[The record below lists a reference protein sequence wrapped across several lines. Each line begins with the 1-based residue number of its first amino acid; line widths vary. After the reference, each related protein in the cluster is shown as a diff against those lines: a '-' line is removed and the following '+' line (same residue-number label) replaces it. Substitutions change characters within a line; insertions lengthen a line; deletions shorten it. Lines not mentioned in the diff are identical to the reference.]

1 MNGGLGEPY
10 VATLRRVYSQLPG
23 GVDLCTY
30 WHERARAAI
39 EAGRLGRAGLLA
51 TQGIRG
57 GANRT
62 VLDRIKRTGD
72 IFFAYADE
80 PWVLAGANVHISF
93 VGQDDGSQAERT
105 LDGYPVSSI
114 NTDLTTGLDL
124 TLARR
129 LSENLGIAFLGSQKA
144 GPFDIDDATAMS
156 MLASP
161 NPDGRSNRDVVRRR
175 ANGQDVARGRGDL
188 GWVIDFGTDRT
199 EREASLYEAPFEY
212 VKAHVEPTR
221 RNNPR
226 RAYRE
231 RWWLH
236 AEARPGMR
244 AALLGLSRYIA
255 TPPLAKHRLFAWLEA
270 SVLPDHQLVV
280 FARDDDYTFGVLHS
294 SAHEM
299 WARGLGTQLR
309 EVESG
314 FRYTPTTCFETF
326 PFPHPTD
333 TQRDA
338 IADAARDLDR
348 LRTGWLNPQGL
359 LGAELAKRTLTN
371 LYNARPTWLAQ
382 AHERLDAAVL
392 AAYGW
397 PVDID
402 RQDLLARL
410 LALNVARAG
419 EGGKR

>member
-1 MNGGLGEPY
+1 
-10 VATLRRVYSQLPG
+10 
-23 GVDLCTY
+23 
-30 WHERARAAI
+30 
-39 EAGRLGRAGLLA
+39 
-51 TQGIRG
+51 
-57 GANRT
+57 
-62 VLDRIKRTGD
+62 
-72 IFFAYADE
+72 
-80 PWVLAGANVHISF
+80 
-93 VGQDDGSQAERT
+93 
-105 LDGYPVSSI
+105 
-114 NTDLTTGLDL
+114 
-124 TLARR
+124 
-129 LSENLGIAFLGSQKA
+129 
-144 GPFDIDDATAMS
+144 
-156 MLASP
+156 
-161 NPDGRSNRDVVRRR
+161 
-175 ANGQDVARGRGDL
+175 
-188 GWVIDFGTDRT
+188 
-199 EREASLYEAPFEY
+199 
-212 VKAHVEPTR
+212 
-221 RNNPR
+221 
-226 RAYRE
+226 
-231 RWWLH
+231 
-236 AEARPGMR
+236 MR